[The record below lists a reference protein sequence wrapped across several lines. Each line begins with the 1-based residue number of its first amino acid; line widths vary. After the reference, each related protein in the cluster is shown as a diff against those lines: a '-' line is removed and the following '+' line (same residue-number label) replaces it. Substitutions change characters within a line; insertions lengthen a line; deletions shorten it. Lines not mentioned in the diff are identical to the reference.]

1 MRLKAKLKVG
11 DDGLDLVSSP
21 LSMQGNL
28 TKLKMKV
35 YGQLA
40 SQDLHNIYFHSI
52 FQLSHQNIKSA
63 TMELVITVT
72 KPAQRVD
79 YINDDSDIDM
89 SDVEESLAHD
99 SEEGSLAR
107 KSQKGAIVTPGELV
121 TEDPTWMKGHG
132 TYFLE
137 HKTYSSVAGNVSR
150 VNRLLS
156 VIPLRGRYE
165 AETGDHV
172 VGRIT
177 EVGQKRWKV
186 DIGCKQDAV
195 LMLGSVNLPGGV
207 LRRKSES
214 DELQMRNFLKEGD
227 LLNAEVQSIFSN
239 GSASLHTRSLKYGK
253 LRNGI
258 LLKVPSSLIIK
269 QKNHSHDLPGNV
281 SIILGV
287 NGYIW
292 VYKTATFKSS
302 SKSSAST
309 NKAQASFDT
318 KGSYNPGQGS
328 VSITRLEEESSW
340 EIYSDKNDPDISS
353 SSRSTITRYSNI
365 IKALSAC
372 EMGITEQRIRMGYE
386 ASMMYADTSSLLDK
400 EAQEALCQDLINTEK
415 MRG

>member
-1 MRLKAKLKVG
+1 
-11 DDGLDLVSSP
+11 
-21 LSMQGNL
+21 
-28 TKLKMKV
+28 
-35 YGQLA
+35 
-40 SQDLHNIYFHSI
+40 
-52 FQLSHQNIKSA
+52 
-63 TMELVITVT
+63 MELVITIT
-72 KPAQRVD
+72 KPLQREG
-79 YINDDSDIDM
+79 IANEDSDFEM
-89 SDVEESLAHD
+89 ADVDDPVVLE
-99 SEEGSLAR
+99 EEGESHLK
-107 KSQKGAIVTPGELV
+107 KSQNGAIVAPGELV

-132 TYFLE
+132 TYFLDN
-137 HKTYSSVAGNVSR
+137 KIYSSVAGNVSR
-150 VNRLLS
+150 VNRLLT

-253 LRNGI
+253 LRNGY
-258 LLKVPSSLIIK
+258 LLRVPPSLIIK

-281 SIILGV
+281 SIVLGV
-287 NGYIW
+287 NGFIW
-292 VYKTATFKSS
+292 VYKTPSFKNST
-302 SKSSAST
+302 KSNALT
-309 NKAQASFDT
+309 KRAQASFDSG
-318 KGSYNPGQGS
+318 GSYNPGQGS
-328 VSITRLEEESSW
+328 VSITRLEEASSW
-340 EIYSDKNDPDISS
+340 EIYSDKNDPDISATT
-353 SSRSTITRYSNI
+353 RNTITRYSNI

-386 ASMMYADTSSLLDK
+386 ASMMYADASSLLDR
-400 EAQEALCQDLINTEK
+400 EAQDTLCQDLINTEK
-415 MRG
+415 MRGP